1 MEEDPPWMADHFR
14 MEEDP
19 HMMEQ
24 DLRRKAEGIM
34 DHLLLKKWEK
44 EEWGLLVLMT
54 WDLVVLMVIQG
65 ININLDQNFE
75 AKDLKLELRW
85 WMVGRDLKIVW
96 GQGATVLSLI
106 EVSQEWYHPQT

>member
-34 DHLLLKKWEK
+34 DHLLLKK
-44 EEWGLLVLMT
+44 
-54 WDLVVLMVIQG
+54 
-65 ININLDQNFE
+65 
-75 AKDLKLELRW
+75 
-85 WMVGRDLKIVW
+85 
-96 GQGATVLSLI
+96 
-106 EVSQEWYHPQT
+106 